1 MKYNSGRL
9 IFILSII
16 CLCIGGIYAGP
27 PDNDILFEE
36 LQTKQLEDSLEAAAE
51 KLSHIA
57 ESLSI
62 RFDSLKYLHKNFE
75 DIANLPS
82 FREIIIDENGVI
94 KVLTDSG
101 FVTISA
107 DSVFLTDNSDDL
119 TRHPGEITR
128 WGKSIIIDEDER
140 LISDIVIISGDV
152 TVNGMVQGDVVVIGG
167 NIYVNSTGYIRGD
180 ATAIGGQV
188 KKEEGAKI
196 TGSSVSIGLP
206 FMVLPRGSWM
216 QAFEVIL
223 LFVMAFSLF
232 FSALSISLFPG
243 PVRRISTQLAHHPIK
258 SFLLGYV
265 FYIGSFIVWL
275 LLLVSVIGIPLALIG
290 QPVAMIIVI
299 IFGYAAINIVLGDK
313 IFKEQSSIKSLLYG
327 NLITTA
333 TPFILLLAGYLTNLL
348 VFFIINMILLSFL
361 LFILLPFG
369 LGAAILARFGLPPRS
384 KKADFDEVSAI
395 VE

>member
-1 MKYNSGRL
+1 MKFGSGRPIL
-9 IFILSII
+9 ILSII
-16 CLCIGGIYAGP
+16 FLCIGSIYAGP
-27 PDNDILFEE
+27 PDNNIPYED
-36 LQTKQLEDSLEAAAE
+36 LQNKQLEDSLEIAAQ

-57 ESLSI
+57 ESLSL
-62 RFDSLKYLHKNFE
+62 RFDSLKYLHKSFE
-75 DIANLPS
+75 DITNLPS
-82 FREIIIDENGVI
+82 FREIIIDEKGVI

-101 FVTISA
+101 FVTLSA
-107 DSVFLTDNSDDL
+107 DSIFFPDNFDDL
-119 TRHPGEITR
+119 TRPPGEITR
-128 WGKSIIIDEDER
+128 WGKSIIVDEDEQ

-180 ATAIGGQV
+180 ATAIGGHV

-206 FMVLPRGSWM
+206 FMVIPRGSWM
-216 QAFEVIL
+216 QVFEVIL
-223 LFVMAFSLF
+223 LFTMAISLF

-243 PVRRISTQLAHHPIK
+243 PVRRIATQLVHHPIK

-290 QPVAMIIVI
+290 QPIAMIIVT

-313 IFKEQSSIKSLLYG
+313 IFKEQSSVKSLLYG
-327 NLITTA
+327 YLITTA
-333 TPFILLLAGYLTNLL
+333 APFILLLAGYLTNLL

-369 LGAAILARFGLPPRS
+369 LGAAILARFGLPRRS
-384 KKADFDEVSAI
+384 KKADFDDASAI